1 MARRKQGEG
10 LGMAMLRVAALGFL
24 AERPMHAYEMY
35 QLALKRG
42 EDRVVNVSPGSLYRA
57 VYALEDRGYAA
68 EFETFREGPRPE
80 RTTFEITQA
89 GREAYERELQHMI
102 EVPAEEYPE
111 YLLAV
116 SGLHA
121 LAADVVRDAISR
133 RNRHLGTEVE
143 AIDAATEEADKRGVP
158 EMYVLHRHLRRHM
171 ICAEIDWNE
180 QLMARLDARD
190 IPWQDDRSP
199 EERAKNGPAPPEA
212 GARRGRRRETVG
224 DASGRRFRTD
234 NVPPPPPDETATARG
249 TLDRASHERRLSGV
263 TTGGGTPE
271 PRVDPDPET
280 RSAPAELRERAQRET
295 EAQGWLHEASQAPGH
310 EASQAP
316 RHGSSG

>member
-10 LGMAMLRVAALGFL
+10 LGMPMIRVAALGFL

-35 QLALKRG
+35 QLALRRG

-89 GREAYERELQHMI
+89 GREAYERELQHMV

-111 YLLAV
+111 YILAI
-116 SGLHA
+116 SGMHA
-121 LAADVVRDAISR
+121 LEVDVVYEAVSR
-133 RNRHLGTEVE
+133 RNRHLAAEIE
-143 AIDAATEEADKRGVP
+143 AIDEATREADERGVP
-158 EMYVLHRHLRRHM
+158 EMYVLHRQFRRHM
-171 ICAEIDWNE
+171 LSAEIDWNE

-199 EERAKNGPAPPEA
+199 EERARNGPASPHV
-212 GARRGRRRETVG
+212 GTGRGRRRVAAG
-224 DASGRRFRTD
+224 DASGRRFRSD
-234 NVPPPPPDETATARG
+234 NVPEPPPEETATARG
-249 TLDRASHERRLSGV
+249 ALDQASHERRLSSV
-263 TTGGGTPE
+263 AVVEDNRE
-271 PRVDPDPET
+271 PRADPAAET
-280 RSAPAELRERAQRET
+280 RDSSAELEERAQRED
-295 EAQGWLHEASQAPGH
+295 EARAWLRTAARTHRPEPTT
-310 EASQAP
+310 
-316 RHGSSG
+316 